1 MQLIP
6 IETGTFDVDGG
17 IMFGAT
23 AKSVWFQL
31 YPSEPTNN
39 IELSMRCILLLTQDQ
54 RRILIDTGVGSKHV
68 KDAVSYV
75 WHEPKHITTALRE
88 ISISPDTIT
97 DVILTHLHF
106 DHCGG
111 CTNVNE
117 SGDYSLCFPNAT
129 HWVSESQWKNFLHP
143 HPLEAES
150 FFMDDMDLVS
160 QSGKLQLI
168 SKPTDICKGVHLEL
182 FNGHTPGQ
190 IAVFIDTPSENAIIP
205 GDVIPLCPSINPF
218 IISAY
223 DLTPLESYSSKLT
236 LLDHAV
242 QHHSKLYFYHDV
254 CTQSSFVGKDSKA
267 QYHPLPSPP
276 T

>member
-1 MQLIP
+1 MKKLVFMLTVATVLMVGCGSSNKGELVGVSDRPYFEDIDLKGMVFVSQGNYTMGAGTQNVTYGSSTTTQPRKMQI
-6 IETGTFDVDGG
+6 
-17 IMFGAT
+17 
-23 AKSVWFQL
+23 
-31 YPSEPTNN
+31 
-39 IELSMRCILLLTQDQ
+39 
-54 RRILIDTGVGSKHV
+54 
-68 KDAVSYV
+68 
-75 WHEPKHITTALRE
+75 
-88 ISISPDTIT
+88 
-97 DVILTHLHF
+97 
-106 DHCGG
+106 
-111 CTNVNE
+111 
-117 SGDYSLCFPNAT
+117 
-129 HWVSESQWKNFLHP
+129 
-143 HPLEAES
+143 ES